1 MEVNRNMDKDFEQ
14 ISRIYLAQSFSEEEN
29 EEGMMTE
36 CKAIAKAYA
45 FTENAIVSMGDN
57 KLNCSYCYFGGLADE
72 LGLTAEERQDVIP
85 SLYEGFIFNRADTD
99 DLARRH
105 ADEVAFIHMLR
116 PMDVKKRHDFYLS
129 DYIRLRDREGR
140 WCEVEHRMFPMAAS
154 SNGSF
159 RLMACVYTLAKDESR
174 QARIINTRTGEVHLL
189 SNKDYENVLSERELE
204 VLRLI
209 DQGKLSKE
217 IADLLSI
224 SINTVN
230 RHRQNILDKLNVDHA
245 IKACKV
251 ARVMGII

>member
-1 MEVNRNMDKDFEQ
+1 MDKDFDK
-14 ISRIYLAQSFSEEEN
+14 ISSIYLTQSFTEDEN
-29 EEGMMTE
+29 EKGLIAE
-36 CKAIAKAYA
+36 CRSIAYAYA

-72 LGLTAEERQDVIP
+72 LGLSAEERQDMIP
-85 SLYEGFIFNRADTD
+85 SLYEGFIFNRADTE
-99 DLARRH
+99 DLAKRH
-105 ADEVAFIHMLR
+105 ADEVAFIHMLK
-116 PMDVKKRHDFYLS
+116 PLDITARHDYYLS
-129 DYIRLRDREGR
+129 DFIRLRDKDGR
-140 WCEVEHRMFPMAAS
+140 WREVEHRMFPMAAS

-159 RLMACVYTLAKDESR
+159 RLMACVYTLAKDGPR
-174 QARIINTRTGEVHLL
+174 QARIFNTRTGEVHML

-230 RHRQNILDKLNVDHA
+230 RHRQNILEKLNADHA
-245 IKACKV
+245 IEACKI
-251 ARVMGII
+251 ARVMGVL

>member
-1 MEVNRNMDKDFEQ
+1 MDKDFKSLNSMYLSQPFADDEDESGQ
-14 ISRIYLAQSFSEEEN
+14 IEECR
-29 EEGMMTE
+29 MLVRT
-36 CKAIAKAYA
+36 YA

-72 LGLTAEERQDVIP
+72 LGLTAEERLDVIP
-85 SLYEGFIFNRADTD
+85 SLYEGFIFNRADAE

-105 ADEVAFIHMLR
+105 ADEVTFIHMLR
-116 PMDVKKRHDFYLS
+116 PLDVKTRHDFYLS

-140 WCEVEHRMFPMAAS
+140 WREVEHRMFPMAAS

-174 QARIINTRTGEVHLL
+174 QARIINSRTGEVHLL

-209 DQGKLSKE
+209 DQGKFSKE

-245 IKACKV
+245 IEACKV
-251 ARVMGII
+251 ARVMGLLSN